1 MNKLIRIIAVII
13 FFCVFSCKVVSKDFF
28 CFGTEEYKQKE
39 KKNRINTDEAAD
51 LFAKY
56 FFEKHPEKNKI
67 KVNLNIIYDG
77 YYIFSA
83 STILYNHKTGEY
95 FLNNTYWVNGQT
107 GEIIKPNKKK
117 LDIILSLPL
126 KEVFDKEFTNKP

>member
-1 MNKLIRIIAVII
+1 MRRQI
-13 FFCVFSCKVVSKDFF
+13 FL
-28 CFGTEEYKQKE
+28 Q
-39 KKNRINTDEAAD
+39 NTF
-51 LFAKY
+51 LRNILK
-56 FFEKHPEKNKI
+56 KNKI